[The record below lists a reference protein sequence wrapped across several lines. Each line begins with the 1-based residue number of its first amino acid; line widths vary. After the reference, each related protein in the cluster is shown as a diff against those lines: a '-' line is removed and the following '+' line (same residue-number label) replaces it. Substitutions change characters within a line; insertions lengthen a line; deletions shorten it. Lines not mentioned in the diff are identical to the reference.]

1 MTGSNDFVKLQRQ
14 SDEAGE
20 RVVRGV
26 KRGDLYILTHS
37 EFKKSFEARAN
48 AILRAF
54 PDEVPDERFCEF
66 FTMLLGTAAF
76 DKQEEVPAFGK

>member
-1 MTGSNDFVKLQRQ
+1 MDVDFTKIMR
-14 SDEAGE
+14 STDEAGE

-37 EFKKSFEARAN
+37 EFKEGFRARAE

-54 PDEVPDERFCEF
+54 PDEEPYDGFAKVFGILISNPIFPNQ
-66 FTMLLGTAAF
+66 T
-76 DKQEEVPAFGK
+76 QVPAL